1 MPEDAEQRD
10 NAPEPWMKISILVTS
25 VESVCFFF
33 STGKAGGGSHEFQ
46 GMLSS
51 SWDERGWE
59 GEGASTGKVKSG
71 RMRKD
76 GNAAVVKAMPRVSRD
91 GL

>member
-1 MPEDAEQRD
+1 MDEDLH
-10 NAPEPWMKISILVTS
+10 PCHKCGKWLF
-25 VESVCFFF
+25 FFF